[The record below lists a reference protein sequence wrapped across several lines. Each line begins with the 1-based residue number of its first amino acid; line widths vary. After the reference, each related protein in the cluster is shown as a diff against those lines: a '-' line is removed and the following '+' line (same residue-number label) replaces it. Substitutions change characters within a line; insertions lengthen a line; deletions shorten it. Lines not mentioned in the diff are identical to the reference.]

1 MRTMSDT
8 IMRLKAL
15 RQQAAPTTNAHAGR
29 LSPLTDFGSNPGS
42 LKAYRYVPADDVRKG
57 AALVVV
63 LHGCG
68 QSAAGY
74 DQGAGWS
81 HLAEEYGFVLLYPE
95 QTRANNPNGCFNW
108 FDQGHSRREAG
119 EALSIR
125 QMVSCTL
132 ERYPQIDSNKVFVT
146 GLSAGGAMAAV
157 MLAAYPDVFAAG
169 AIIAGLPY
177 GTAETVPQAF
187 DRMRGHGFPDS
198 QQLEALVRD
207 ASDHEGPWPALSI
220 WHGTADFTVVPANA
234 DATLSQWLGLHEL
247 ETMPSRTEHVSG
259 HRRQVWTDR
268 QGREV
273 IERFDIQ
280 NMGHGTPL
288 DIIEPSHEMAGAFM
302 IHAGI
307 SSSRHIA
314 AFWKIAPPVE
324 QADLAL
330 DQSHSVP
337 AQAIS
342 ASAQGPT
349 PRQWTSQPTSAF
361 ALTQGSVRKT
371 IEGALRKAGLMQ

>member
-15 RQQAAPTTNAHAGR
+15 RQQVAPTPSAEAGR
-29 LSPLTDFGSNPGS
+29 LSPLVDFGSNPGL
-42 LKAYRYVPADDVRKG
+42 LKAFRYVPSDGGRKR

-81 HLAEEYGFVLLYPE
+81 HLAEEHGFVVLYPE

-125 QMVSCTL
+125 QMVSSTL
-132 ERYPQIDSNKVFVT
+132 EQHPNIAPNKVFVT

-198 QQLEALVRD
+198 RQLEGLVRN
-207 ASDHEGPWPALSI
+207 ASSHKGPWPALSI

-247 ETMPSRTEHVSG
+247 EAIPSHTEQVSG
-259 HRRQVWTDR
+259 HRRQVWVDR

-288 DIIEPSHEMAGAFM
+288 DIVHPSREVAGAFM

-314 AFWKIAPPVE
+314 AFWKIAPQVE
-324 QADLAL
+324 HKVAESSSIDSQ
-330 DQSHSVP
+330 P
-337 AQAIS
+337 IRTP
-342 ASAQGPT
+342 AQGPI
-349 PRQWTSQPTSAF
+349 PRQRTGQQSSSSAS
-361 ALTQGSVRKT
+361 TPVSIRKT
-371 IEGALRKAGLMQ
+371 IEGALRKAGLMP